1 MAHMHST
8 SAAGVPDS
16 NVKYVKILLNLC
28 VTIYGNYDTIEQKM
42 NTTDVNKKKYLKILA
57 YIHGVV
63 FVQWII
69 IWCTFSFILKE
80 KVMHIVPTYVQIC
93 LIMQTTLHKVNF
105 MYYEATRDQ

>member
-1 MAHMHST
+1 MHST

-16 NVKYVKILLNLC
+16 NIKYVKILLKLC

-42 NTTDVNKKKYLKILA
+42 NTTDVNNKKYLKILA

-69 IWCTFSFILKE
+69 I
-80 KVMHIVPTYVQIC
+80 
-93 LIMQTTLHKVNF
+93 
-105 MYYEATRDQ
+105 

>member
-28 VTIYGNYDTIEQKM
+28 VTIYGNYDTIEQRM
-42 NTTDVNKKKYLKILA
+42 NANDVNKKYLKILA
-57 YIHGVV
+57 YIHSVV

-80 KVMHIVPTYVQIC
+80 KVY
-93 LIMQTTLHKVNF
+93 TLYRYTLKS
-105 MYYEATRDQ
+105 A